1 MAGNGVG
8 LPMALQD
15 GLRRSLES
23 AHGAMNRRFPEGARK
38 VRGRQI
44 EYVLQRS
51 GLFDEEYYSAQV
63 GQQFPNQR
71 AAIRHYVTWGA
82 EAGFSVSPLLEDEW
96 YGAAA
101 LKEGPAIYSVLFD
114 IPFPLTSASP
124 LFDTVAYCRESRIT
138 PPSTLGALQH
148 FIATATDDS
157 PLPISPAERAM
168 RKTGTWGAERRKAIE
183 RAKESAEQSASL
195 RMRQHPLTAHDS
207 QVSEAW
213 AQAHRSAATS
223 SPAVPGA
230 TPSVSIVMPVRN
242 RAGMIGDAIS
252 SVQAQTRGD
261 WELIIVDDGSDD
273 DTLAIIEGEAG
284 LDPRIV
290 VVSQPQL
297 GVSAAR
303 NTAIAHAHADVVAFL
318 DSDNSWM
325 PDFLDLALAGM
336 KESGSRFV
344 FTALTR
350 HQPTGE
356 VFYQGIPTDY
366 QLLLDGGNSIDL
378 NIMVVDAELLKQAGG
393 FDVDIR
399 RWVDYDLI
407 LRLAKIETPRFLPF
421 IGADY
426 NDGTSAHDR
435 ITSRESEGWEKVVL
449 AKNLVSWPAVERT
462 PGRVSIAMP
471 IFQDWEMTDRAV
483 RAVLAHSGD
492 ADVELILVDN
502 GSRRSVSAIL
512 QGLWGAHPAVRFHRL
527 PRNHNF
533 ALASNY
539 AASLSTGEFIVFL
552 NNDTEVTPGWL
563 EPLLRR
569 LREDSAV
576 MGVQP
581 VLLYPDDT
589 VQAAGTIF
597 GGPRILPWHFLAGHP
612 REDVD
617 RAGDHEFA
625 AITAACMAMR
635 ADDVIQARGFD
646 TIFENGFEDV
656 DLCLRLAETHG
667 GHFAVVRDAT
677 VYHHESKSPGRFRR
691 GEENRRIFIERW
703 GDSMTIDDR
712 WRYASAGFEV
722 AHVAPGHSYES
733 ARVADSRPVVVRPP
747 RVIEGGDRDGQP
759 VLRWAIKTA
768 AHAGPRGDFWGDTF
782 FAADL
787 ARALESCGQE
797 VVVDRR
803 DAHERA
809 ARHLDDVV
817 VVLRGLD
824 VVVPQPGAVN
834 ILWVISHPELVTAE
848 ELRSFDLVY
857 AASELWAATAS
868 AKFGADVVPLL
879 QATNVSRFNPE
890 IAAPDSGHDVVF
902 VGSTR
907 GVERPVVQF
916 AVDSGVELAVYG
928 PGWAGRID
936 PDIVHGE
943 RVSPDEA
950 ARLYRSSSW
959 VLNDHWPDMAA
970 LGFLSNR
977 VFDALAA
984 GARVMSDELNGMPA
998 DLAPLVTVV
1007 RSADDIAE
1015 VVADR
1020 SSWPT
1025 GEDVMDASAHVRLHH
1040 SFEARAQTLL
1050 ADVIRERS
1058 AARASGVRAE
1068 RTRQT

>member
-1 MAGNGVG
+1 MG
-8 LPMALQD
+8 LPPVLHD
-15 GLRRSLES
+15 GLRRSLET
-23 AHGAMNRRFPEGARK
+23 AHGAMNRRFPESARR

-51 GLFDEEYYSAQV
+51 GLFDQEYYSAQL
-63 GQQFPNQR
+63 GREFPNQR
-71 AAIRHYVTWGA
+71 AAIHHYVTAGA
-82 EAGFSVSPLLEDEW
+82 EAGFSVSPLIEDEW
-96 YGAAA
+96 YAAA
-101 LKEGPAIYSVLFD
+101 AKKDGPAIYSVLFD
-114 IPFPLTSASP
+114 IPFPLTSSSP
-124 LFDTVAYCRESRIT
+124 LFDTVAYCVESGIT

-157 PLPISPAERAM
+157 PLPISASERA
-168 RKTGTWGAERRKAIE
+168 RRRTGSWGVERRKAIE
-183 RAKESAEQSASL
+183 RAQAFASQSAAQ
-195 RMRQHPLTAHDS
+195 RTRQHPLTAEDS
-207 QVSEAW
+207 QLSVAW
-213 AQAHRSAATS
+213 AQAHRSAAVGAP
-223 SPAVPGA
+223 PAPGA
-230 TPSVSIVMPVRN
+230 RPSVSIVMPARN
-242 RAGMIGDAIS
+242 RASMIGDAIS

-273 DTLAIIEGEAG
+273 DTLAVIESEASR
-284 LDPRIV
+284 DPRIV
-290 VVSQPQL
+290 VVSQPAL

-303 NTAIAHAHADVVAFL
+303 NTAVAHAHADVVAFL

-336 KESGSRFV
+336 QESGSRFV

-350 HQPTGE
+350 HQPNGV
-356 VFYQGIPTDY
+356 VFYQGLPTDH
-366 QLLLDGGNSIDL
+366 QHLLDGGNSIDL
-378 NIMVVDAELLKQAGG
+378 NIMVVDVELIKQAGG
-393 FDVDIR
+393 FDVGIR

-407 LRLAKIETPRFLPF
+407 LRLAEIEAPHFLPF

-426 NDGTSAHDR
+426 NDGTNAHDR
-435 ITSRESEGWEKVVL
+435 ITSREPEGWEKVVI
-449 AKNLVSWPAVERT
+449 AKNLISWPTAERVHD
-462 PGRVSIAMP
+462 RVSIAMP
-471 IFQDWEMTDRAV
+471 IFEDWAMTDRAV
-483 RAVLAHSGD
+483 RAVLANSGETD
-492 ADVELILVDN
+492 LELILVDN
-502 GSRRSVSAIL
+502 GSRRSVGAIL
-512 QGLWGAHPAVRFHRL
+512 QGLWGAHPQVRFHRL

-539 AASLSTGEFIVFL
+539 AAAASTGEFIVFL
-552 NNDTEVTPGWL
+552 NNDTEVTSGWL
-563 EPLLRR
+563 QPLLER
-569 LREDSAV
+569 LRADPDV
-576 MGVQP
+576 LGVQP

-589 VQAAGTIF
+589 IQAAGTVF
-597 GGPRILPWHFLAGHP
+597 GGPRMLPWHFLAGHP

-617 RAGDHEFA
+617 RAGDHDFA

-635 ADDVIQARGFD
+635 ADDVMQSRGFD

-656 DLCLRLAETHG
+656 DLCLRLGETRG
-667 GHFAVVRDAT
+667 GHFVVARDAT

-691 GEENRRIFIERW
+691 GEQNRKIFLERW
-703 GDSMTIDDR
+703 ADSLSIDDR
-712 WRYASAGFEV
+712 WRYASAGFDV
-722 AHVAPGHSYES
+722 AHVDPGHSYQT

-747 RVIEGGDRDGQP
+747 RTIESGARAGQP
-759 VLRWAIKTA
+759 QLRWAIKTA

-787 ARALESCGQE
+787 ARALETSGQE

-834 ILWVISHPELVTAE
+834 VLWIISHPELVTAE
-848 ELRSFDLVY
+848 EVRSFDLVY
-857 AASELWAATAS
+857 AASELWAAHAS
-868 AKFGADVVPLL
+868 AKFGKHVAPLL
-879 QATNVSRFNPE
+879 QATNSSRFTP
-890 IAAPDSGHDVVF
+890 AVGSPDTGHEVVF

-907 GVERPVVQF
+907 GVERPIVQF
-916 AVDSGVELAVYG
+916 AVDSGVEPAIYG

-936 PDIVHGE
+936 PALVHAE

-984 GARVMSDELNGMPA
+984 GARVMSDEINGMPD
-998 DLAPLVTVV
+998 DLAGFVTVV
-1007 RSADDIAE
+1007 RSADDIAAN
-1015 VVADR
+1015 VAER
-1020 SSWPT
+1020 TSWPSAD
-1025 GEDVMDASAHVRLHH
+1025 DVMLASEHVRLHH
-1040 SFEARAQTLL
+1040 SFEARAETLL
-1050 ADVIRERS
+1050 TDVLLARS
-1058 AARASGVRAE
+1058 AHPRGVQAE
-1068 RTRQT
+1068 RVHPA